1 MNPTTGTGEEIS
13 RGRTPTMSYLSF
25 SGSMS
30 LSMSMPISISPFSSR
45 LEVFD
50 YVVTGGGRDALS
62 SGAEFDLTLRG
73 DLVGNAE
80 LIQRFQRSLPGDR
93 EVGVLISDAPCRQ
106 ERFLD
111 RSRRGDV
118 GLGLALWDVLRSQ

>member
-1 MNPTTGTGEEIS
+1 M
-13 RGRTPTMSYLSF
+13 
-25 SGSMS
+25 
-30 LSMSMPISISPFSSR
+30 
-45 LEVFD
+45 
-50 YVVTGGGRDALS
+50 S

-118 GLGLALWDVLRSQ
+118 GLGPALWDTHSRQNAGNQRGAAGNDGA